1 MYETNLYTMSLTR
14 HIPSRVSPRPGR
26 VHADACNGTQTQN
39 ASYVVFLLYFSNKKI
54 NHRTNLIFMFLIFF

>member
-14 HIPSRVSPRPGR
+14 HIPSRVSPRRGR

-39 ASYVVFLLYFSNKKI
+39 ASYVVFYYIFQIKK
-54 NHRTNLIFMFLIFF
+54 LITEPI